1 IVAFGIV
8 SDIQIKLVDKR
19 NLYLLYGHIGK
30 IISLLHKLNQSF
42 ACKKVACISYMG
54 RCHSDF
60 QFVLVVIFVEK
71 RDNCLFLFLM
81 PQKNVSQLFRG
92 YMPVNAHEFVIA
104 VSYTHLRAH
113 ETRHDLVCRLLLEK
127 KK

>member
-1 IVAFGIV
+1 MIDFKEKANLIWKVADLLRGDYKQ
-8 SDIQIKLVDKR
+8 SD
-19 NLYLLYGHIGK
+19 YGK

-42 ACKKVACISYMG
+42 ACKKVACISSMG

-71 RDNCLFLFLM
+71 LDNCLFLFLM

-92 YMPVNAHEFVIA
+92 YMPVNAHEFVI
-104 VSYTHLRAH
+104 VH
-113 ETRHDLVCRLLLEK
+113 V
-127 KK
+127 